1 MGMGQYLKEL
11 ISDKRIT
18 IKELSTI
25 SGVPLNS
32 LYSITKRDPETLSVG
47 TAQRLSEALNVPA
60 ESFLSSRDENSLAK
74 ILTQKMEE
82 ADMPI
87 LDLAHYSR
95 IPLNRLKNM
104 LSGITRISADDEFQI
119 LKSINYY
126 RRMRLL
132 DEDTE
137 LFNKLGTCR
146 PLWPFFKITKKELLL
161 HEFEDMLQKLDADSL
176 KILIFIADSMVKAK
190 QFEDENRNPHRFTE
204 EEFDELYDKLTA
216 PDDSDE

>member
-11 ISDKRIT
+11 ISEKHLT
-18 IKELSTI
+18 IKELSNI
-25 SGVPLNS
+25 SGISLNS
-32 LYSITKRDPETLSVG
+32 LYSITKRDPETLASE
-47 TAQRLSEALNVPA
+47 TAERLSKALNVPA
-60 ESFLSSRDENSLAK
+60 KTFLSPQNDNSIAK
-74 ILTQKMEE
+74 TLTQKMEK

-104 LSGITRISADDEFQI
+104 LSGITRISADDEFKI

-137 LFNKLGTCR
+137 LFIKLGTGR
-146 PLWPFFKITKKELLL
+146 PWWPFLKIAKKELLL
-161 HEFEDMLQKLDADSL
+161 HEFEDMLQELDIDSL
-176 KILIFIADSMVKAK
+176 KTLIFIADSMMKAK
-190 QFEDENRNPHRFTE
+190 RFEDKNREPHSFTE
-204 EEFDELYDKLTA
+204 EELNQLYDRLTA